1 MRLYGVTLPGSRPR
15 GREHQLP
22 SRGNVGRRASRA
34 GPPTFGGGGRW
45 LQAIR
50 TIAYEALRDDYE
62 NVMASVCGLLGCS
75 GGSFPKPDRE
85 NYVKAPGAATHVVN
99 DEDRMLLEAWI
110 DQQMPA
116 DLFAK

>member
-1 MRLYGVTLPGSRPR
+1 MYFHLIVHFLWKAKFSESKLSVEDLRKGKAMGRNRSRD
-15 GREHQLP
+15 EIYL
-22 SRGNVGRRASRA
+22 V
-34 GPPTFGGGGRW
+34 
-45 LQAIR
+45 
-50 TIAYEALRDDYE
+50 AL
-62 NVMASVCGLLGCS
+62 CP

-110 DQQMPA
+110 DQQIPA